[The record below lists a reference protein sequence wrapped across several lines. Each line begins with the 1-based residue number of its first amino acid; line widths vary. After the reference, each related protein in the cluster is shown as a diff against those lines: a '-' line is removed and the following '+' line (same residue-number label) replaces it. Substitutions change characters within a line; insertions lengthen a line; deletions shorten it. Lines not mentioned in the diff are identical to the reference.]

1 MTARGGGSPDVVV
14 VGGGFAG
21 LAAATAIA
29 EAGAKVLLCEERPHC
44 GGRARSWIDPDTGSI
59 IDNGQHLFMGCYAE
73 MLRFLERIGA
83 ADRLAWG
90 RGLEVPYLDP
100 GGRAT
105 VLRAGAGRWG
115 ALPGLLRFR
124 GLPFGERIAAGRV
137 VLAARRPDAEL
148 DGLTVAA
155 WLTRLEQSVEAR
167 RRLWDPLAIAALN
180 ESPEKAAASGFAA
193 ALRHAFFSGPRG
205 IALGSPRVGLSDLYV
220 EPGIQY
226 LRSRGA
232 EVRLRAP
239 VQRLLE
245 SGDRCSGVL
254 LQGGT
259 RVEADA
265 VIAAVPPKPLLEIL
279 PPSLAAEPFFA
290 RAGALRDSAILSVYL
305 WFGAPVVDRPYAAL
319 LGGFWQWVFERDGVR
334 PPPGAEARPPVHGG
348 THAVTLV
355 RSAANAEVDRPKET
369 LVRLALEELRRYF
382 PGAARLNPRHEMVI
396 KEKSATVSLVP
407 GTAALRPP
415 VVTPLDRFY
424 LAGDWIGTGI
434 PATVESACVSGHAAA
449 RAAMRH

>member
-1 MTARGGGSPDVVV
+1 MAARGGGSPDVVV

-21 LAAATAIA
+21 LAAATALA
-29 EAGAKVLLCEERPHC
+29 QTGAKVLLCEERPHC

-59 IDNGQHLFMGCYAE
+59 VDNGQHLFAGCYAE

-83 ADRLAWG
+83 ADRIAWG
-90 RGLEVPYLDP
+90 SGLEVPYLDP
-100 GGRAT
+100 GGKAA
-105 VLRAGAGRWG
+105 VLRAGAGRWR
-115 ALPGLLRFR
+115 ALAGLMRYK
-124 GLPFGERIAAGRV
+124 GLPFGERMAAARV
-137 VLAARRPDAEL
+137 PLAARRPDEDL
-148 DGLTVAA
+148 DALTVAQ
-155 WLTRLEQSVEAR
+155 WLARLEQSTEAR

-180 ESPEKAAASGFAA
+180 EAPEKAAVGGFAA

-226 LRSRGA
+226 LRARGS

-245 SGDRCSGVL
+245 SGTRCSGVL
-254 LQGGT
+254 LHGGA
-259 RVEADA
+259 RVEAGA

-279 PPSLAAEPFFA
+279 PPALAAAPFFA
-290 RAGALRDSAILSVYL
+290 RAGGLKDSAILSVYL

-319 LGGFWQWVFERDGVR
+319 LGGFWQWAFERDGVR
-334 PPPGAEARPPVHGG
+334 PPPGAEGGPAVHGG
-348 THAVTLV
+348 MHPVTLV
-355 RSAANAEVDRPKET
+355 RSAAGAEVDRPKEA

-382 PGAARLNPRHEMVI
+382 PQAARLTPRHDLVI
-396 KEKSATVSLVP
+396 KEKSATVSLTP

-415 VVTPLDRFY
+415 TVTPLDRFY

-434 PATVESACVSGHAAA
+434 PATVESACLSGHAAA
-449 RAAMRH
+449 RAAARY